1 MAHDIPR
8 VLTLLRE
15 ADSRLVRTVDGFQ
28 GDDWSQPSGLPGWS
42 RAHVVAHLALN
53 AEALA
58 GALRG
63 IVEGEPTPMYASQ
76 EARDGDI
83 DELATA
89 EASTLRERL
98 MGGCGLFVEAAAG
111 MTDEA
116 WSDEI
121 ERTPGGPTFRAAA
134 VPLMRLRE
142 VEIHHADLAAGYAHQ
157 DWPVEF
163 STLLVASMT
172 KREWSE
178 PFVAR
183 ATDVRQEWSFGDGS
197 GGPTV
202 TGTTARLGWWLTG
215 RGAGE
220 GLTSDSGSLPKVGA
234 W

>member
-8 VLTLLRE
+8 VLALLQE
-15 ADSRLVRTVDGFQ
+15 ADNRLVRTVDGFK
-28 GDDWSQPSGLPGWS
+28 GDAWSQPSGLPGWT
-42 RAHVVAHLALN
+42 RGHVVAHLALN
-53 AEALA
+53 AEGLA
-58 GALRG
+58 GALHG

-83 DELATA
+83 DELAPA
-89 EASTLRERL
+89 EASKLRERL
-98 MGGCGLFVEAAAG
+98 MGGCGLFVEATAA
-111 MTDEA
+111 MTEEA

-121 ERTPGGPTFRAAA
+121 ERTAGGPTFRAAA

-142 VEIHHADLAAGYAHQ
+142 VEIHHADLDAGYTYQ

-163 STLLVASMT
+163 STLLIASMT
-172 KREWSE
+172 KREWPE

-183 ATDVRQEWSFGDGS
+183 ATDVREEWSFGDGS

-202 TGTTARLGWWLTG
+202 TGPTGHLGWWLTG

-220 GLTSDSGSLPKVGA
+220 GLTSDSGALPKVGA